1 MSAPNGTAEE
11 IAAAE
16 AAAEAERV
24 AAAEAAAAEAEGGEG
39 EENLGDAGK
48 KALDAMKAKWRTER
62 DRAKAAE
69 DKLAAATRPKPDD
82 DEQLNVDELRKQI
95 RDEAK
100 AEVLKDRALD
110 KIEAKAAGRFKDP
123 EDALLR
129 LGRNVD
135 DFIDGGKIDLDAI
148 EDALADLLE
157 KRPDFGVTQ
166 GEPKR
171 FKGAADGGARGSAG
185 KPQVTEA
192 DLKTMT
198 PDQIVTAQKEGRLKD
213 LLGG

>member
-1 MSAPNGTAEE
+1 MTQPTGTPEE

-16 AAAEAERV
+16 AAAETERV
-24 AAAEAAAAEAEGGEG
+24 AEEAAANADGGEG
-39 EENLGDAGK
+39 EPAEGDLGDAGK
-48 KALDAMKAKWRTER
+48 KALDAMKVKWRTER
-62 DRAKAAE
+62 DRAKKLQDE
-69 DKLAAATRPKPDD
+69 LAAATKPKQEDD
-82 DEQLNVDELRKQI
+82 KVDIDALRKQA

-100 AEVLKDRALD
+100 AEVLRDRTLD

-135 DFIDGGKIDLDAI
+135 DFIDDGKIDLDAI

-185 KPQVTEA
+185 KPQVTEQE
-192 DLKTMT
+192 LKSMT

-213 LLGG
+213 LLAG